1 MARGSIAKTNLLE
14 KFKVA
19 LGQDFVGMD
28 SDGKKAYFWSTENGE
43 KMQVC
48 ITMTVPK
55 TPLATDSMPKEM
67 VFGDGPVPVSPISED
82 EQATLDR
89 LMKELNL

>member
-14 KFKVA
+14 KFKTV

-55 TPLATDSMPKEM
+55 TPLTTDTMPKEM